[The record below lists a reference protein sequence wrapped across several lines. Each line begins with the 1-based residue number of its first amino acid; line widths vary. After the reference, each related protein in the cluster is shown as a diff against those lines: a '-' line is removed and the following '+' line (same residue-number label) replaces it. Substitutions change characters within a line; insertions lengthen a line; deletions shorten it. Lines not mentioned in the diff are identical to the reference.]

1 MFKRILVPL
10 DGSLRAERALPVA
23 ARLAQAGSG
32 EVILARIVATP
43 IALRQDPTQPPRED
57 AILAGERET
66 AISYLKDMSQRPE
79 LVGVATQM
87 EVREAPAVAPV
98 LQEIIQTTRADLV
111 IICSHGRSGFTRW
124 ALGSVAQKIARHAT
138 VPTLVLR
145 SDGQDLMGPTGDGPR
160 AMRALVPLDGS
171 PEAEMALEPAA
182 RLVSALAAPGQGAL
196 HLLHIVQVDETPG
209 ATDKTGDD
217 GQVALRGDAERYLR
231 AVAERLQRETLDT
244 PTLAVSWSVVFDADV
259 AAAILDQSAIVDQGQ
274 SMIAM
279 ASHGRS
285 GVQLWTMGSVADRVL
300 QTTALPLL
308 IVHLEDS
315 ADARRV
321 SDAATADK
329 LGDQIAT
336 WPGY

>member
-10 DGSLRAERALPVA
+10 DGSLRAERALAVA
-23 ARLAQAGSG
+23 ARLAHAGSG

-43 IALRQDPTQPPRED
+43 VALRQDPTQPPLAD

-66 AISYLKDMSQRPE
+66 AIAYLKDVSQRTE
-79 LVGVATQM
+79 LVEVATQM
-87 EVREAPAVAPV
+87 LVREAPAVAPA
-98 LQEIIQTTRADLV
+98 LQEIIQTARADLV

-160 AMRALVPLDGS
+160 TMRALVPLDGS

-196 HLLHIVQVDETPG
+196 HLLHVVQADDTSG
-209 ATDKTGDD
+209 ATDKTGD
-217 GQVALRGDAERYLR
+217 GGHEALRGEAERYLR
-231 AVAERLQRETLDT
+231 SVAEHLQRETLA
-244 PTLAVSWSVVFDADV
+244 TLAIAVAWSIVFDADV
-259 AAAILDQSAIVDQGQ
+259 AAAILDQSAMVDQAQ
-274 SMIAM
+274 SLIAM

-308 IVHLEDS
+308 IVHLQDA
-315 ADARRV
+315 ADAHRIP
-321 SDAATADK
+321 DAAAAGK